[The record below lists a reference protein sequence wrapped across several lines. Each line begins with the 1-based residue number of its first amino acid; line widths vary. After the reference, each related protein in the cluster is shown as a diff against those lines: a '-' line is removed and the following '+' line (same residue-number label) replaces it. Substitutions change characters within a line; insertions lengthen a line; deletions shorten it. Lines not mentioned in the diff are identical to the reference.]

1 MIIEKEKR
9 SVKMSRA
16 DHKALKAWVH
26 SQQTNQHA
34 ADALGISRT
43 SLDRI
48 CVLGSGKPSS
58 IAKIKEVISA
68 CSN

>member
-1 MIIEKEKR
+1 MIVEKEKR
-9 SVKMSRA
+9 SEKMSRA

-26 SQQTNQHA
+26 SQDTNQQA
-34 ADALGISRT
+34 ADILGISRT

-48 CVLGSGKPSS
+48 YVLGSGKPST
-58 IAKIKEVISA
+58 IAKIKEVLSA